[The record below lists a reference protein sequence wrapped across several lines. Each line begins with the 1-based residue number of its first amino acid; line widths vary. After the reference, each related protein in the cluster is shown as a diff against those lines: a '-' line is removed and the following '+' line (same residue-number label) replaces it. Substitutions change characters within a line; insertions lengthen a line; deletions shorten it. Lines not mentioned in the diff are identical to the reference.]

1 MLDALK
7 TAVLQMLCS
16 VQESTRVKSGAW
28 EDGGVF
34 LYTTSNHIK
43 YALVAG
49 DSGIIRTLDVPVYIL
64 AIRGERLYCLN
75 RFVFFYLFACLFK
88 VLVIRCYV
96 VSKDCCK
103 FPRKR
108 IWIDV
113 YSFIGEPFLS

>member
-75 RFVFFYLFACLFK
+75 RFVFFSTYSPVFSKCWLFVAML
-88 VLVIRCYV
+88 LV
-96 VSKDCCK
+96 
-103 FPRKR
+103 R
-108 IWIDV
+108 IAA
-113 YSFIGEPFLS
+113 SFLGKGSGLMYILL